1 MDQHIKNTTPIY
13 NDLLVPVRR
22 QRKSTTGNGNGT
34 ASKAQGQ
41 KKGGANVKIVG
52 GGADGR
58 GEQNINEAKKI
69 AIIGMRDFTNESF
82 TKPNKNLARNTSKS
96 KVGGIPKRNI

>member
-41 KKGGANVKIVG
+41 KKGGASGKVG
-52 GGADGR
+52 AGGVS
-58 GEQNINEAKKI
+58 GEQQHISEAKKT
-69 AIIGMRDFTNESF
+69 AIIGLRDFNNEDF
-82 TKPNKNLARNTSKS
+82 ATPNKNLARNTSKS
-96 KVGGIPKRNI
+96 KVGGIPKKY